1 MFMFYKK
8 LKLIIIIFLLYQ
20 IPLYSKSTS
29 FYAIDSKNLSKYF
42 SGIVASGNKDN
53 STALEFFNSS
63 KILINNH
70 DPYLEKYVNSL
81 VLENKVSQAI
91 SLIQNNKDKKNINF
105 FDANLLLIL
114 DSLKK
119 SEFNKADVY
128 LQNLLKTS
136 SPDGLNSAIIESLK
150 QYIYVF
156 KHKKFLKDKKNLGK
170 LTLITE
176 TFQKCYLSDIQTEN
190 YFSNLINDNDV
201 DYTRY
206 IYFYLSFLVENNRIE
221 DAKKITDDLEF
232 TDITL
237 LLSQGKSWIENGQE
251 KKFNEVFS
259 CKNHNDII
267 SEFFFIISNLY
278 SSQDNFEK
286 SNFYLN
292 LSNFL
297 NPKFIFNLSLVAEN
311 QYLNEEYKESKKTL
325 KNFKK
330 EDVFYYWFRIKKQA
344 QIILKEKNERESLNY
359 INVEFNKIDKPNLKI
374 LFDIAN
380 FYRNLKEYETAINFY
395 TKIINTIENDSKIK
409 PDVFYRRGGSYE
421 RIGDYEKADKD
432 LLYSLQIKPD
442 DAYVLNYLA
451 YSWLERNY
459 KIKKAIEMLEKAYS
473 LKANDPYIIDSI
485 GWAYYLVND
494 YLKAETF
501 LKRAVEL
508 MPDDPIVNDHYG
520 DILWK
525 LDRKIQARYF
535 WANVLKMSG
544 TKKKMIKKINI
555 KMIKGLENS

>member
-1 MFMFYKK
+1 MFYKK
-8 LKLIIIIFLLYQ
+8 IKLILIFFLFYQ
-20 IPLYSKSTS
+20 IPLYSKSTT
-29 FYAIDSKNLSKYF
+29 FNAIDHKNISKYF
-42 SGIVASGNKDN
+42 SGIVAFGNKDN
-53 STALEFFNSS
+53 SKALEFFNSS

-91 SLIQNNKDKKNINF
+91 SLIKNNKDKKNINF
-105 FDANLLLIL
+105 FDANILLVL

-119 SEFNKADVY
+119 SDFDKADIY
-128 LQNLLKTS
+128 LQNVLKTS
-136 SPDGLNSAIIESLK
+136 SPERFNSAVVESLK
-150 QYIYVF
+150 QYIHVF
-156 KHKKFLKDKKNLGK
+156 KHKNLLKKKRNLGK
-170 LTLITE
+170 LSLITE
-176 TFQKCYLSDIQTEN
+176 TFQRCYLKDIQTET
-190 YFSNLINDNDV
+190 YFYNLINDNES
-201 DYTRY
+201 DYKRY
-206 IYFYLSFLVENNRIE
+206 IYFYLSFLIENNRIE
-221 DAKKITDDLEF
+221 DAKRITDDLEF

-259 CKNHNDII
+259 CENHNDII

-278 SSQDNFEK
+278 SSQDNYKK

-297 NPKFIFNLSLVAEN
+297 NPKFVFNLSLVAEN
-311 QYLNEEYKESKKTL
+311 QYLNEEYKKAKKTL

-330 EDVFYYWFRIKKQA
+330 EDTFYYWFRIKKQA
-344 QIILKEKNERESLNY
+344 QIILKQKNEKESLNY
-359 INVEFNKIDKPNLKI
+359 INTEFNKINKPNLKI

-380 FYRNLKEYETAINFY
+380 FHRNLKEYKKAISFY
-395 TKIINTIENDSKIK
+395 TKIINTIEDNSKITS
-409 PDVFYRRGGSYE
+409 DVLYRRGGSYE
-421 RIGDYEKADKD
+421 RIGAYEKADKD
-432 LLYSLQIKPD
+432 LLYSLKINPD

-473 LKANDPYIIDSI
+473 LKDNDPYIIDSI
-485 GWAYYLVND
+485 GWAYYLISN

-525 LDRKIQARYF
+525 LNRKIQARYF
-535 WANVLKMSG
+535 WKNVLKMSE
-544 TKKKMIKKINI
+544 TNQEMIEKINI
-555 KMIKGLENS
+555 KMTIGPDNS